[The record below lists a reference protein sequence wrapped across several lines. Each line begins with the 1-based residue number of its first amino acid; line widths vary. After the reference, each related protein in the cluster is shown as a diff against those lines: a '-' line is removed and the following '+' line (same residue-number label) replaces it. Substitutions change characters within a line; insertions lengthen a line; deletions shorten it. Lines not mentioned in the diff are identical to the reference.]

1 MLQFILLLDLGMY
14 HLPVNLCFVFWG
26 GTHQD
31 IEDVSKEF
39 SEPASQRSVH
49 VENLDIWKVRDIIID
64 CIREEFSDSASSSSS
79 TTDAAMEWLSP
90 LGWFVYPY
98 NIMLRDLTAA
108 LLWLQQQL
116 VVGEGQNWQYHNK
129 ICIIFSF
136 DVFSFDEDSKR
147 TQHAVPRN
155 TNHTDN
161 NNEKSICYIIY
172 FSF

>member
-1 MLQFILLLDLGMY
+1 MLQFILLLDLGMH

-64 CIREEFSDSASSSSS
+64 RIREEFSDSASSSSS
-79 TTDAAMEWLSP
+79 SSTDAAMEWLSP

-116 VVGEGQNWQYHNK
+116 DVGEGQNWQYHRQRHQLR
-129 ICIIFSF
+129 ISVPFS
-136 DVFSFDEDSKR
+136 
-147 TQHAVPRN
+147 N
-155 TNHTDN
+155 NDN
-161 NNEKSICYIIY
+161 NTQSSSNENKKRQEMVE
-172 FSF
+172 